1 MGEIERW
8 FSYSEDDGFRRHVSA
23 EEAKEAAQAALDGA
37 GDVSGDGWPED
48 TDSICWGEVREGAVE
63 EVIHKHGPDC
73 RPLAEDEGWGCTEGH
88 TLEFDYLS
96 RFSLT
101 PTTQAGD
108 IDDATARA
116 EAAEQRAEALA
127 AEVARLRTDWA
138 VAVAEVAEMGAEP
151 DTTGQV
157 LTERRSPATRAALR
171 EVARMLAEAQ
181 PAEVPNG

>member
-1 MGEIERW
+1 MG
-8 FSYSEDDGFRRHVSA
+8 DLNTMML
-23 EEAKEAAQAALDGA
+23 AL
-37 GDVSGDGWPED
+37 
-48 TDSICWGEVREGAVE
+48 AVE
-63 EVIHKHGPDC
+63 PMGGGDWRWCWYDHDSGKA
-73 RPLAEDEGWGCTEGH
+73 LADGVEGSERAAWTE
-88 TLEFDYLS
+88 
-96 RFSLT
+96 
-101 PTTQAGD
+101 
-108 IDDATARA
+108 ATSHYVKNSDVVVRSVVARA

-127 AEVARLRTDWA
+127 AEVARLRADWA